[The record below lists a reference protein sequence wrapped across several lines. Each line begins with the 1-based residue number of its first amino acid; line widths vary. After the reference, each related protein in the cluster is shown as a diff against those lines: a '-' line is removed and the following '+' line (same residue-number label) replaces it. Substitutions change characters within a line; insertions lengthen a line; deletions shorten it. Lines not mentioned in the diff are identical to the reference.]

1 MDHIKI
7 LKTMLDMQQ
16 RLNDQTCGKNW
27 ESGYTKDGK
36 LINWKR
42 CIYMEC
48 AELINSFSWKHWKN
62 ISQSADM
69 QNARIEI
76 VDIWH
81 FIMSLL
87 LEYYT
92 TNSIG
97 DNAVLS
103 DHISSVSGFA
113 KFCNDPYTG
122 GLNSDYEI
130 VNDIESLIHKC
141 SGFNYKLED
150 ILTNYFR
157 IALSCG
163 INLNI
168 LFKIYIGKNVLNR
181 FRQEHG
187 YKDGNYKKYWN
198 GKEDNEVMNAILDSK
213 IMQEDEIYSAL
224 EKEYQKVK

>member
-1 MDHIKI
+1 MEHVKI
-7 LKTMLDMQQ
+7 LQTMLDMQQ
-16 RLNDQTCGKNW
+16 RLNNQTCGIGW
-27 ESGYTKDGK
+27 ENGYTKDGK
-36 LINWKR
+36 VISWKR

-69 QNARIEI
+69 QNARVEM

-81 FIMSLL
+81 FIMSLM

-97 DNAVLS
+97 DNEVLS
-103 DHISSVSGFA
+103 EHISSVSGFS
-113 KFCNDPYTG
+113 KFCNEPFSG
-122 GLNSDYEI
+122 GTNSHYEI

-150 ILTNYFR
+150 VLTNYFR

-163 INLNI
+163 VNLNI
-168 LFKIYIGKNVLNR
+168 LFKLYIGKNVLNR

-187 YKDGNYKKYWN
+187 YKEGNYKKYWN
-198 GKEDNEVMNAILDSK
+198 GKEDNEIMSIILDNGTIEEDK
-213 IMQEDEIYSAL
+213 IYNAL
-224 EKEYQKVK
+224 ENEYKKAK

>member
-1 MDHIKI
+1 MDYIKM

-16 RLNDQTCGKNW
+16 RLNDQTCGEGW

-36 LINWKR
+36 LISWKR

-69 QNARIEI
+69 QNARIEV

-81 FIMSLL
+81 FIMSLM

-92 TNSIG
+92 SNSIG
-97 DNAVLS
+97 DKDILS
-103 DHISSVSGFA
+103 EHISSVSGFS
-113 KFCNDPYTG
+113 KFCNGSYIG
-122 GLNSDYEI
+122 GSHSDYEI

-141 SGFNYKLED
+141 SGFSYKLED

-163 INLNI
+163 VNLNV
-168 LFKIYIGKNVLNR
+168 LFKLYIGKNVLNR

-187 YKDGNYKKYWN
+187 YKDGKYKKYWN
-198 GKEDNEVMNAILDSK
+198 GKEDNEIMNAILDSG
-213 IMQEDEIYSAL
+213 IIEEDEIYNVL
-224 EKEYQKVK
+224 EKEYQKS